1 MAETDGVSAAP
12 LRTLDDFIMESS
24 RFQVPNLKDPEK
36 WSNRV
41 SQNLL
46 YYQTNYFLTYLV
58 VFALVALIHPTKMFY
73 GMTAVALAYGLFYYL
88 TNHKQP
94 AAQFKKD
101 HPILSLVGLV
111 LTMYFIVYLLGSVVV
126 FLLGIL
132 LPIVVIFLHASMRLR
147 NLKNKLT
154 NKVESLGLKRTPM
167 GIILEA
173 LGLEPSVL
181 MSRLSFDGSSN
192 LFDSLTKLSP
202 GKTS

>member
-1 MAETDGVSAAP
+1 
-12 LRTLDDFIMESS
+12 
-24 RFQVPNLKDPEK
+24 
-36 WSNRV
+36 
-41 SQNLL
+41 
-46 YYQTNYFLTYLV
+46 
-58 VFALVALIHPTKMFY
+58 MFY
-73 GMTAVALAYGLFYYL
+73 GMIAVGLSYGLFYYL

-101 HPILSLVGLV
+101 HPLLSLMGLV
-111 LTMYFIVYLLGSVVV
+111 LAMYFIVYLLGSVVV

-132 LPIVVIFLHASMRLR
+132 LPIIGESQCRSYWHSAFPMHSIWTPSFQLFQDENIWSNHFPIQFSSSQWYHNETQSPSYIQDHCLWLYWIGVPVLTYFGPFDCFLICGAIPTVIFLHASMRLR

-181 MSRLSFDGSSN
+181 M
-192 LFDSLTKLSP
+192 
-202 GKTS
+202 